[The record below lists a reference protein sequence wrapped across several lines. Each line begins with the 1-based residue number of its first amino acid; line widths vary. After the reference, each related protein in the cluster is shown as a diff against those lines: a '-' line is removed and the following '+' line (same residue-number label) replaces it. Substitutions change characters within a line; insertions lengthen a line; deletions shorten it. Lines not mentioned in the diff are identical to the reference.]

1 MTDATLQQLTAA
13 YGTPTFVFDVDALQA
28 RVRAIQ
34 EVFGPDIKLCYSIK
48 ANPFLLPAM
57 STVTARLEVCSPGEL
72 SVCESLQAADARVIY
87 SGVNKT
93 PADIARAVADGAGSY
108 TAESLLQVRYLQ
120 EAARAAG
127 RRLPVLLRLN
137 AGSQFGMSKQD
148 LFSALKN
155 RAETPDL
162 DFIGIHYFVGTQRK
176 KLTSQQKEL
185 TMLQALYDEIEQ
197 TFGLRLP
204 ELEYGPG
211 LPVPY
216 FDGDDFTDTLAPARA
231 LAPALQEATGWAHL
245 TVEMGRFYTAEC
257 GFYLTTAMDC
267 KDHDGQHYC
276 IVDGGMNHL
285 NYLGQI
291 MGMKRPHLTVEMG
304 RFYTAECG
312 FYLTTAMD
320 CKDHDGQHYCIVDG
334 GMNHL
339 NYLGQIM
346 GMKRPHLRHF
356 AAQQGTQQDWTLCGS
371 LCTTNDVL
379 VRSISLT
386 GLQPGDLLVF
396 ENAGA
401 YSVTEGLGLFLSRDL
416 PQIVLWQNGAPQL
429 VRALT
434 PTHPLNTPLG
444 DM

>member
-1 MTDATLQQLTAA
+1 MTDATLQQLAAA

-57 STVTARLEVCSPGEL
+57 SAVTARLEVCSPGEL

-185 TMLQALYDEIEQ
+185 TMLQALYNEIEQ

-216 FDGDDFTDTLAPARA
+216 FDGDDFTGPLAPARA
-231 LAPALQEATGWAHL
+231 LAPALQEAAGWA
-245 TVEMGRFYTAEC
+245 Y
-257 GFYLTTAMDC
+257 
-267 KDHDGQHYC
+267 
-276 IVDGGMNHL
+276 
-285 NYLGQI
+285 
-291 MGMKRPHLTVEMG
+291 LTVEMG

-386 GLQPGDLLVF
+386 GLQPCLLYTSD
-396 ENAGA
+396 AA
-401 YSVTEGLGLFLSRDL
+401 D
-416 PQIVLWQNGAPQL
+416 
-429 VRALT
+429 
-434 PTHPLNTPLG
+434 
-444 DM
+444 D

>member
-1 MTDATLQQLTAA
+1 MTDAALQEIAA
-13 YGTPTFVFDVDALQA
+13 LYGTPSFVFDVDALQT
-28 RVRAIQ
+28 RVKAIQ
-34 EVFGPDIKLCYSIK
+34 AIFGPEIELCYSIK

-57 STVTARLEVCSPGEL
+57 TAVTKRLEVCSPGEL
-72 SVCESLQAADARVIY
+72 SICESLHAADARVIY

-93 PADIARAVADGAGSY
+93 PVDIARAVADGVGSY

-120 EAARAAG
+120 EAAAKAG
-127 RRLPVLLRLN
+127 KQLPVLLRLN

-148 LFSALKN
+148 LFAALQN
-155 RAETPDL
+155 RSETPNL
-162 DFIGIHYFVGTQRK
+162 MFIGIHYFVGTQRK
-176 KLTSQQKEL
+176 KLANQQKEL
-185 TMLQALYDEIEQ
+185 TMLRALYDEIEA

-231 LAPALQEATGWAHL
+231 LASALQEVTTWAHL

-291 MGMKRPHLTVEMG
+291 MGMKRPL
-304 RFYTAECG
+304 
-312 FYLTTAMD
+312 
-320 CKDHDGQHYCIVDG
+320 
-334 GMNHL
+334 
-339 NYLGQIM
+339 
-346 GMKRPHLRHF
+346 LRHF
-356 AAQQGTQQDWTLCGS
+356 AAGQGSAQDWTLCGS

-379 VRSISLT
+379 VRSIPLT
-386 GLQPGDLLVF
+386 GLQPGDLLAF

-416 PQIVLWQNGAPQL
+416 PQIVLWQNGTSRL
-429 VRALT
+429 VRGLT
-434 PTHPLNTPLG
+434 PTHPINTPTV
-444 DM
+444 

>member
-291 MGMKRPHLTVEMG
+291 MGMKRPHL
-304 RFYTAECG
+304 
-312 FYLTTAMD
+312 
-320 CKDHDGQHYCIVDG
+320 
-334 GMNHL
+334 
-339 NYLGQIM
+339 
-346 GMKRPHLRHF
+346 RHF

>member
-1 MTDATLQQLTAA
+1 MTDAALQKIAA
-13 YGTPTFVFDVDALQA
+13 QYGTPTFVFDADALQA
-28 RVRAIQ
+28 RVRAIH
-34 EVFGPDIKLCYSIK
+34 EIFGKHIELCYSIK

-57 STVTARLEVCSPGEL
+57 SAVTARLEVCSPGEL
-72 SVCESLQAADARVIY
+72 SICESLHAADARVIY

-93 PADIARAVADGAGSY
+93 PVDIARAVTDGVGSY

-120 EAARAAG
+120 DTAHKAG
-127 RRLPVLLRLN
+127 KRLPVLLRLN
-137 AGSQFGMSKQD
+137 AGSQFGMSKDD
-148 LFSALKN
+148 LFTALAH

-176 KLTSQQKEL
+176 KLANQQKEL
-185 TMLQALYDEIEQ
+185 AMLRELYDEIE
-197 TFGLRLP
+197 TKFGLCLP

-231 LAPALQEATGWAHL
+231 LAPALQAMAARVHL
-245 TVEMGRFYTAEC
+245 TVEMGRFYTAAC
-257 GFYLTTAMDC
+257 GY
-267 KDHDGQHYC
+267 
-276 IVDGGMNHL
+276 
-285 NYLGQI
+285 
-291 MGMKRPHLTVEMG
+291 
-304 RFYTAECG
+304 
-312 FYLTTAMD
+312 YLTTAMD

-356 AAQQGTQQDWTLCGS
+356 AAQCGPAQDWTLCGS

-379 VRSISLT
+379 VRSMPLESLT
-386 GLQPGDLLVF
+386 PGDLLVF

-416 PQIVLWQNGAPQL
+416 PQVILWQDGAPHL
-429 VRALT
+429 VRGTT
-434 PTHPLNTPLG
+434 PTHPLNTPKL
-444 DM
+444 

>member
-1 MTDATLQQLTAA
+1 MTDVSLQEIAA
-13 YGTPTFVFDVDALQA
+13 RYGTPTFVFDVDALQT
-28 RVRAIQ
+28 RVKAIQ
-34 EVFGPDIKLCYSIK
+34 AIFGPEIALCYSIK

-57 STVTARLEVCSPGEL
+57 TAVTKWLEVCSPGEL
-72 SVCESLQAADARVIY
+72 SICESLHVADARVIY

-93 PADIARAVADGAGSY
+93 PVDIARAVADGVGSY

-120 EAARAAG
+120 EVAARAG
-127 RRLPVLLRLN
+127 KQLPVLLRLN

-148 LFSALKN
+148 LFTALQS
-155 RAETPDL
+155 RSETPNL
-162 DFIGIHYFVGTQRK
+162 TFIGIHYFVGTQRK
-176 KLTSQQKEL
+176 KLANQQKEL
-185 TMLQALYDEIEQ
+185 AMLRALYDEIEA

-231 LAPALQEATGWAHL
+231 LAPALQEVSSWT
-245 TVEMGRFYTAEC
+245 
-257 GFYLTTAMDC
+257 
-267 KDHDGQHYC
+267 
-276 IVDGGMNHL
+276 
-285 NYLGQI
+285 
-291 MGMKRPHLTVEMG
+291 HLTVEMG

-356 AAQQGTQQDWTLCGS
+356 AAGQGGAQDWTLCGS

-379 VRSISLT
+379 VRSMPLT
-386 GLQPGDLLVF
+386 GLQPGDLLAF

-416 PQIVLWQNGAPQL
+416 PQIVLWQNGAPRL
-429 VRALT
+429 VRDLI
-434 PTHPLNTPLG
+434 PTHPINTPTVQYAHCVRNKYQTKGETNYGTLTG
-444 DM
+444 NFERN